1 MYNIIR
7 FFKGVIIINEKTEKR
22 RSFIINIAFFALF
35 FAILYVLLVK
45 ALPLVM
51 PFVIAFLIA
60 AILNKPASKLNK
72 KFPKLSKGLI
82 GGILY
87 VIILL
92 IILGVIA
99 LAGVQITSY
108 VKDFIKWLTS
118 NFHHIPAYLLELK
131 AEILKLTAGLPES
144 IRTAIDNL
152 INKYASTQAIKSID
166 VSKIL
171 TGAAGGLWSFAKSIP
186 SILVATIVSIIATFF
201 MIGSYDDVLF
211 FIRAQLSRKNRG
223 LVADTKQTIK
233 HTLGNYA
240 AAYGKIILITF
251 GEILVSLYIMKL
263 AKLYNGSFIPLI
275 ALGIAIVD
283 ILPVLG
289 TGSIVVPWAI
299 ISMVSGNMG
308 FGIALIVMWIL
319 ISIIRQYI
327 EPRIVGHQ
335 IGLNPLVTLFCMYV
349 GLKLLG
355 AIGMFLFPITIIIL
369 KALQDTGKIKIW
381 RTKKDLLAEESE
393 ETGETQI
400 EQTAENAEES
410 KTED

>member
-1 MYNIIR
+1 MVR
-7 FFKGVIIINEKTEKR
+7 INTKVQKR
-22 RSFIINIAFFALF
+22 RSFIVNIAFYAILA
-35 FAILYVLLVK
+35 AILYIAVVK

-60 AILNKPASKLNK
+60 AILNKPAIKINK

-87 VIILL
+87 ALL
-92 IILGVIA
+92 IIIILGIIA
-99 LAGVQITSY
+99 LAGVQIANY
-108 VKDFIKWLTS
+108 IKGFVKWLSS

-131 AEILKLTAGLPES
+131 AKLLKMTANLPES
-144 IRTAIDNL
+144 IRLAVENL
-152 INKYASTQAIKSID
+152 LNKYASTQAIKSID

-171 TGAAGGLWSFAKSIP
+171 TGAVGGVWSFAKSIP
-186 SILVATIVSIIATFF
+186 SILVATLVSIIATFF
-201 MIGSYDDVLF
+201 MLGSYDDVLY
-211 FIRAQLSRKNRG
+211 FIRAQLSKRSRG
-223 LVADTKQTIK
+223 LVSDTKQTIK
-233 HTLGNYA
+233 HTIGNYA

-263 AKLYNGSFIPLI
+263 TKLYDGRFIPLI

-289 TGSIVVPWAI
+289 TGSIVAPWAV
-299 ISMVSGNMG
+299 ISMASGKIG
-308 FGIALIVMWIL
+308 FGIGLLVMWII

-327 EPRIVGHQ
+327 EPRIVGQQ
-335 IGLNPLVTLFCMYV
+335 IGLNPLVTLFCMYI

-355 AIGMFLFPITIIIL
+355 AIGMFLLPITIIIL

-381 RTKKDLLAEESE
+381 KTKEDLFAEIKGEESVQSE
-393 ETGETQI
+393 EQ
-400 EQTAENAEES
+400 S
-410 KTED
+410 KLQDE

>member
-1 MYNIIR
+1 MI
-7 FFKGVIIINEKTEKR
+7 VINEKTDKR
-22 RSFIINIAFFALF
+22 RSFIINLAFYAVVIAIVY
-35 FAILYVLLVK
+35 ILVVK

-60 AILNKPASKLNK
+60 AILNKPALKLNK

-87 VIILL
+87 ALLIL
-92 IILGVIA
+92 IILGIIA
-99 LAGVQITSY
+99 LAGVQISSY
-108 VKDFIKWLTS
+108 IKGFVKWLTS

-131 AEILKLTAGLPES
+131 AKVLKMTASFPDS
-144 IRTAIDNL
+144 IRTAVENML
-152 INKYASTQAIKSID
+152 NKYASTQAIKSID

-171 TGAAGGLWSFAKSIP
+171 TGAAGGIWSFAKSIP

-201 MIGSYDDVLF
+201 MLGSYDDVLF
-211 FIRAQLSRKNRG
+211 FIRAQLNKRNRG
-223 LVADTKQTIK
+223 LVADTKLTIK

-263 AKLYNGSFIPLI
+263 TKLYDGRFIPLI

-289 TGSIVVPWAI
+289 TGSVVAPWAV
-299 ISMVSGNMG
+299 ISMASGKIG
-308 FGIALIVMWIL
+308 FGIALLVMWVL

-355 AIGMFLFPITIIIL
+355 AVGMFLFPITVIIL

-381 RTKKDLLAEESE
+381 RTKADLLAETEGEKSGTEQAETSENQEQIESE
-393 ETGETQI
+393 VQGE
-400 EQTAENAEES
+400 
-410 KTED
+410 

>member
-1 MYNIIR
+1 MNT
-7 FFKGVIIINEKTEKR
+7 KTEKR
-22 RSFIINIAFFALF
+22 RSFIINIAFYALVI
-35 FAILYVLLVK
+35 AILYVLVVK

-60 AILNKPASKLNK
+60 AILNKPAIKLNK

-87 VIILL
+87 VLLIL
-92 IILGVIA
+92 IILGIIA
-99 LAGVQITSY
+99 FAGVQISSY
-108 VKDFIKWLTS
+108 IRGFVKWLTA
-118 NFHHIPAYLLELK
+118 NLHHIPAYLLALK
-131 AEILKLTAGLPES
+131 AKVLKMTAGLPDS
-144 IRTAIDNL
+144 VRTAVENVL
-152 INKYASTQAIKSID
+152 NKYASTQAIKGID
-166 VSKIL
+166 VSKLL
-171 TGAAGGLWSFAKSIP
+171 TGAVGGVWSFAKSIP
-186 SILVATIVSIIATFF
+186 SILVASIISIIATFF
-201 MIGSYDDVLF
+201 MLGSYDDVLY
-211 FIRAQLSRKNRG
+211 FIRAQLSKRNRG

-263 AKLYNGSFIPLI
+263 TKLYDGRFIPLI

-289 TGSIVVPWAI
+289 TGSIVAPWAV
-299 ISMVSGNMG
+299 ISIVSGNIG
-308 FGIALIVMWIL
+308 LGIALLAMWVI
-319 ISIIRQYI
+319 ISVIRQYI

-355 AIGMFLFPITIIIL
+355 AIGMFLLPVTVIIL

-381 RTKKDLLAEESE
+381 KTRADLLAETEAEGEESE
-393 ETGETQI
+393 TE
-400 EQTAENAEES
+400 EQADQPEE
-410 KTED
+410 

>member
-1 MYNIIR
+1 M
-7 FFKGVIIINEKTEKR
+7 GIINTKTEKR
-22 RSFIINIAFFALF
+22 RSFIINIAFYALLI
-35 FAILYVLLVK
+35 AILYVVVVK

-60 AILNKPASKLNK
+60 AILNKPALKLHK

-87 VIILL
+87 TLLIL
-92 IILGVIA
+92 IILGIIA
-99 LAGVQITSY
+99 FAGVQISAY
-108 VKDFIKWLTS
+108 IKGFVKWLTS
-118 NFHHIPAYLLELK
+118 NFHHIPTYLLELK
-131 AEILKLTAGLPES
+131 AKVIKMTAGLPES

-152 INKYASTQAIKSID
+152 LNKYASTQAIKSID

-171 TGAAGGLWSFAKSIP
+171 TGAVGGVWSFAKSIP
-186 SILVATIVSIIATFF
+186 SILVATIISIIATFF
-201 MIGSYDDVLF
+201 MLGSYDDILLF
-211 FIRAQLSRKNRG
+211 VRAQLSKKYRG

-263 AKLYNGSFIPLI
+263 AKLYDGNFIPLI

-289 TGSIVVPWAI
+289 TGSIVVPWSV
-299 ISMVSGNMG
+299 ISMVSGEIG
-308 FGIALIVMWIL
+308 FGIALLAMWVI
-319 ISIIRQYI
+319 ISVIRQYI

-349 GLKLLG
+349 GLKVLG
-355 AIGMFLFPITIIIL
+355 AIGMFLFPVTIIIL

-381 RTKKDLLAEESE
+381 KTRADLLAETQAEGKESE
-393 ETGETQI
+393 TE
-400 EQTAENAEES
+400 EQADQPEE
-410 KTED
+410 

>member
-1 MYNIIR
+1 MI
-7 FFKGVIIINEKTEKR
+7 VINEKTEKR
-22 RSFIINIAFFALF
+22 RSFIINLAFY
-35 FAILYVLLVK
+35 ILLIVIIYVAVVK

-51 PFVIAFLIA
+51 PFVVAFLIA
-60 AILNKPASKLNK
+60 AILNKPALKLHK

-87 VIILL
+87 VL
-92 IILGVIA
+92 IILIILAIIA
-99 LAGVQITSY
+99 FAGVKIVDY
-108 VKDFIKWLTS
+108 VRGYVKWLTS

-131 AEILKLTAGLPES
+131 AKVLKMTASFPDAV
-144 IRTAIDNL
+144 RTAVENL
-152 INKYASTQAIKSID
+152 LNKYASTEAIKGID
-166 VSKIL
+166 VSKLL
-171 TGAAGGLWSFAKSIP
+171 TGAAGGVWSFAKSIP

-201 MIGSYDDVLF
+201 MLGSYDDVLF
-211 FIRAQLSRKNRG
+211 FIRAQFNKRNRG
-223 LVADTKQTIK
+223 LIADSKKTIK
-233 HTLGNYA
+233 NTLGNYA

-263 AKLYNGSFIPLI
+263 TKLFDGRFIPLI

-289 TGSIVVPWAI
+289 TGSIVVPWAV
-299 ISMVSGNMG
+299 ISIVSGDVG
-308 FGIALIVMWIL
+308 LGIALIVMWVL

-355 AIGMFLFPITIIIL
+355 AIGMFLLPVTIIIL

-381 RTKKDLLAEESE
+381 KTKADLFAQTEEESASE
-393 ETGETQI
+393 AQAEAES
-400 EQTAENAEES
+400 ENAE
-410 KTED
+410 